1 MSVNDDLT
9 RLKHMLEAAQKVAQF
24 TQGETRESLTADEKL
39 QLAIVR
45 LIEIIGEAASR
56 ISDEFRDEHS
66 QIPWVAIRGMR
77 NRLVHAY
84 FDIDLD
90 VVWNTIT
97 TAIPVL
103 INQLEALLLALDD
116 NKDDSNDDT
125 V

>member
-1 MSVNDDLT
+1 
-9 RLKHMLEAAQKVAQF
+9 MLEAAQKIVQF
-24 TQGETRESLTADEKL
+24 TESETRESLSADEKL

-56 ISDEFRDEHS
+56 ISDEFRDKHP
-66 QIPWVAIRGMR
+66 QIPWIAIRGMR

-97 TAIPVL
+97 TAIPAL
-103 INQLEALLLALDD
+103 IKQVEALVLALDD
-116 NKDDSNDDT
+116 SEDDSNGDKI
-125 V
+125 